1 MSRSPRESS
10 ARSCRSTPSRAPHSA
25 AALPG
30 ATSPDL
36 EVRRKPALELVGR
49 PRLAALVA
57 RRVFPQSVDDQS
69 ALRTGVDEVAR
80 AVAVLHRA
88 RLDLHRAELP
98 ERVLERDRPIVEV
111 ALLESPAGA
120 GPCLLHPQRDRMHRR
135 EDVDPVRREDAGDLA
150 DDALRVRHEDQ
161 RVVVLDDVER
171 SVLERGK
178 VAHVAV
184 DETQLR
190 PAVASQR
197 ANGRE
202 LTPGDVE
209 QRRGRAELGE
219 EDRVPSAAAGER
231 QHALAVEVD
240 PAKPATRQ
248 LVEETPFTPG
258 VARRPSE
265 RACVWDAGLRQSLP
279 HPPVV
284 LADVVDRDAARQ
296 GTLSQ
301 HWFRCAS
308 RKCRTRASS
317 YAGSSSIQF
326 QAVSTIVPGATLSY
340 GRISSFTSPYLS
352 F

>member
-69 ALRTGVDEVAR
+69 VLRTRVDEVAR

-120 GPCLLHPQRDRMHRR
+120 GPCLLHPQRHRMHRR
-135 EDVDPVRREDAGDLA
+135 EDVDPVRPEDAGDLA
-150 DDALRVRHEDQ
+150 DDPLRVRHEDQ

-171 SVLERGK
+171 S
-178 VAHVAV
+178 
-184 DETQLR
+184 
-190 PAVASQR
+190 
-197 ANGRE
+197 
-202 LTPGDVE
+202 
-209 QRRGRAELGE
+209 
-219 EDRVPSAAAGER
+219 
-231 QHALAVEVD
+231 
-240 PAKPATRQ
+240 
-248 LVEETPFTPG
+248 
-258 VARRPSE
+258 
-265 RACVWDAGLRQSLP
+265 
-279 HPPVV
+279 
-284 LADVVDRDAARQ
+284 DVVDRDAARQ